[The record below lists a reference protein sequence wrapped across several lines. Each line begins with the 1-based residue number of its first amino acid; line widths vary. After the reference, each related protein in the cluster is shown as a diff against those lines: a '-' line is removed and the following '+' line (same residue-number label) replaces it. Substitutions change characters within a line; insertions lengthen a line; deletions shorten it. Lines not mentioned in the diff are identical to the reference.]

1 MTATCPV
8 PTPLQRRLLDIEADM
23 VRKVYAAI
31 QDAADQAMMEV
42 RASDSEMLP
51 PPADYF
57 AATVHQRLYCMLC
70 KADPDTFAGG
80 RPAIAVAILK
90 NGQNI
95 ARHYWGAEF

>member
-8 PTPLQRRLLDIEADM
+8 PTPLQRRLLDLEADM

-31 QDAADQAMMEV
+31 QDAADQAAREV
-42 RASDSEMLP
+42 RAWEPEMSP

-57 AATVHQRLYCMLC
+57 TATVHQRLYCTLC
-70 KADPDTFAGG
+70 KADPETFAGG
-80 RPAIAVAILK
+80 RPEIAVAILK